1 MEKEIK
7 GAENGTGENEGLKW
21 FEVTATETYT
31 RTFRVLA
38 KDKEDAENVL
48 NESINCGD
56 VDCETGEGR
65 EYNREIGEIVEVK
78 SGEYVNTN
86 ESDGYVKR

>member
-1 MEKEIK
+1 M
-7 GAENGTGENEGLKW
+7 
-21 FEVTATETYT
+21 
-31 RTFRVLA
+31 A